1 MTIGL
6 NLIKHLRLRNVLV
19 AILVGLMSASA
30 IAQERPKLGLALS
43 GGGARGLAHIGV
55 IKAFEDNHIPIDVI
69 GGTSAG
75 AIIGG
80 LYAAGISLEEFK
92 EWEAHQRLGRAVEN
106 QVDPQEMPLE
116 RRFQNL
122 PSQYELYFNRNK
134 FMRSKSLL
142 SDNGIYKLLT
152 YGLAPGNFAA
162 NGNFDDLVI
171 PFRAI
176 SADLI
181 HQRVKVLKSG
191 SLMAAIR
198 KSSAFPII
206 YEPVKEDSSLFV
218 DGGVYNNLPIQAVR
232 DAGADYIVA
241 VNVATP
247 SPRYGDLNDLQ
258 SLAAYY
264 MNVFAARS
272 DSNSV
277 SGWDTFIN
285 IPLSD
290 INLLDFHRGA
300 EAIQAGYEAGLK
312 VVAKIKREFPYES
325 NPDLVHLKQH
335 IMRHALD
342 DRRISKIEITGIEL
356 LTKRQVLNM
365 LPIHVGDTL
374 NFAQDLEEIYRLQS
388 NSFINALEVD
398 FSQDP
403 NSEDVIVGINII
415 ENLKMRFTGGFY
427 FDRSAGMNIYGS
439 VENRRIFRTAIYN
452 QMILYLG
459 NFHSGFTVGLSHPQL
474 LRYQLLQQQLGMQIM
489 LGSHIYQY
497 DSGLDGV
504 DFITDNIS
512 EAQFQALSLVRGVFQ
527 VSAQLSYR
535 DFRYLVPGGKTFQNY
550 LNNVSEWSAIGA
562 RLASRGSYVK
572 YRFGM
577 MVDDTQNDVTAVPQ
591 GLKIGIQLVGGIT
604 RPNLRSLKI
613 VHTPL
618 REALFNRLEVYG
630 TAGGL
635 LTNRFGASFTLQLSR
650 MLGDPFQ
657 APLPE
662 WVKPWEGALGKYS
675 LTQDLLMEDQITMI
689 TDLVYNPGIRNAWI
703 HLNFFQAIGNNYNFN
718 DLNRTQTRDNVGIEL
733 AFEYDTPIGPLI
745 YGFSWVEKSGWTGQ
759 SYARIGWTF

>member
-6 NLIKHLRLRNVLV
+6 TLTKHLRQTLLFICLFSIAAV
-19 AILVGLMSASA
+19 
-30 IAQERPKLGLALS
+30 AQERPKLGLALS
-43 GGGARGLAHIGV
+43 GGSARGLAHIGV
-55 IKAFEDNHIPIDVI
+55 IKAFEENHIPIDII

-80 LYAAGISLEEFK
+80 LYAAGVSLEEFK
-92 EWEAHQRLGRAVEN
+92 EWELNQRLPKAVGN
-106 QVDPQEMPLE
+106 QITPQEMPLE

-134 FMRSKSLL
+134 FMRSKSIL

-162 NGNFDDLVI
+162 NGDFDNLVI
-171 PFRAI
+171 PFRALT
-176 SADLI
+176 AELI
-181 HQRVKVLKSG
+181 HRRVKVLKSG

-206 YEPVKEDSSLFV
+206 YEPVKEDSLLYV
-218 DGGVYNNLPIQAVR
+218 DGGIYNNLPIQAVR

-247 SPRYGDLNDLQ
+247 TPRYGDLNDLQ
-258 SLAAYY
+258 TLAAYY

-285 IPLSD
+285 ISLSD
-290 INLLDFHRGA
+290 INLLDFHRGT

-312 VVAKIKREFPYES
+312 AVPKIKREFPYDS
-325 NPDLVHLKQH
+325 NPDLVHMKQH
-335 IMRHALD
+335 ILRHALD
-342 DRRISKIEITGIEL
+342 DRRIAKIEITGIKL
-356 LTKRQVLNM
+356 LSQNQVFKM
-365 LPIHVGDTL
+365 LPIKVGDTL
-374 NFAQDLEEIYRLQS
+374 NFAEDLEKIYRLQS
-388 NSFINALEVD
+388 NSFINAVEVD
-398 FSQDP
+398 FTQAP
-403 NSEDVIVGINII
+403 NSEDVVLGINII

-439 VENRRIFRTAIYN
+439 VENRRLFRTAIYN

-474 LRYQLLQQQLGMQIM
+474 LRYELLQQQLGMQVM

-497 DSGLDGV
+497 DSGFDGV

-512 EAQFQALSLVRGVFQ
+512 EAEFQVLSLVRGVFQ
-527 VSAQLSYR
+527 VSGQLSYR

-550 LNNVSEWSAIGA
+550 LKNVPEWSNAGV

-572 YRFGM
+572 YQFGM
-577 MVDDTQNDVTAVPQ
+577 MVDDTQNDIIAVPQ
-591 GLKIGIQLVGGIT
+591 GLKTGILLIGGIT
-604 RPNLRSLKI
+604 RPNLRALQI

-618 REALFNRLEVYG
+618 SDALFNRLEAYG
-630 TAGGL
+630 SAGGL
-635 LTNRFGASFTLQLSR
+635 LTSRFGASFTLQLSR
-650 MLGDPFQ
+650 MLGDPFL
-657 APLPE
+657 APLTE
-662 WVKPWEGALGKYS
+662 WVEPWEGALGKYS
-675 LTQDLLMEDQITMI
+675 LTQDMLMKDQVTMI
-689 TDLVYNPGIRNAWI
+689 TDLIYNPGVRNAWI
-703 HLNFFQAIGNNYNFN
+703 HLSFFQAIGNNYNFN
-718 DLNRTQTRDNVGIEL
+718 DLTALQTRDNVGVEL
-733 AFEYDTPIGPLI
+733 ALKYDTPIGPLI